1 MKQNSDKKIIAV
13 TGGIGSG
20 KSSVCKYLADKGYPV
35 VDCDD
40 LSRKAADDKDV
51 LTKISDTFGS
61 KFVKDGKLLRR
72 ALAREVF
79 ADQQKTQK
87 LNAIFHPVILE
98 MLLEQIRQTK
108 GKTVFVELQVP
119 QKEIIDV
126 FDVVWL
132 VKCADDTAQN
142 RDATRDGRDKEEI
155 KNLIARQKSAL
166 EKAEKDKKTIVLT
179 NDGTLTDLYD
189 KTDCLIKTALLP

>member
-13 TGGIGSG
+13 TGGVGSG

-40 LSRKAADDKDV
+40 LSRKAAEDKDV

-72 ALAREVF
+72 ALSREVF

-142 RDATRDGRDKEEI
+142 RVATRDGRDKEEI

-166 EKAEKDKKTIVLT
+166 EKAEKDKKTVVLT
-179 NDGTLTDLYD
+179 NDGDLTDLYD
-189 KTDCLIKTALLP
+189 KTDYLIKTALLP